1 MEETPSCRQTDKN
14 LPWEDLFLALCRKDY
29 SLLFKAWGDGSAVGA
44 PNAALRA
51 YASDWLRKVAAEM
64 LAEAY
69 EDIRRT
75 DLNGPTNCTF
85 HFVRPASDDNM
96 LAITM
101 IRGICEVENH
111 SLLPASS
118 RPQPSPPSPAPT
130 APSLSVRFLPSPPI
144 FLPTHPTSLLILRA
158 REIQEEDVDGD
169 EDEDDPAS
177 IVGGGGGG
185 GEDEEEEAAGVEDG
199 STPTGFSFQLL
210 LVPTQAHTL
219 SHTHRHKHK
228 RAHKHES
235 RHTDPSW
242 PSHTDTDTSTRRH
255 KHTHKRTQKNGGRHQ
270 PLVAA
275 DLCRGSALMA
285 ESGNGGG
292 CVCV

>member
-1 MEETPSCRQTDKN
+1 MR
-14 LPWEDLFLALCRKDY
+14 W
-29 SLLFKAWGDGSAVGA
+29 A
-44 PNAALRA
+44 PPMRRCERMRA
-51 YASDWLRKVAAEM
+51 TGTATAEM

-75 DLNGPTNCTF
+75 ESNGPSNCTF
-85 HFVRPASDDNM
+85 HFVWPASDDNM

-111 SLLPASS
+111 SLCLLPLVHNPLPPRLPPLPPSICPLTAPPDS
-118 RPQPSPPSPAPT
+118 SPPL
-130 APSLSVRFLPSPPI
+130 PSSSPPI
-144 FLPTHPTSLLILRA
+144 PPPFSSCAHA
-158 REIQEEDVDGD
+158 QEEDVDGD

-185 GEDEEEEAAGVEDG
+185 GEGEEEEAAGGEDG